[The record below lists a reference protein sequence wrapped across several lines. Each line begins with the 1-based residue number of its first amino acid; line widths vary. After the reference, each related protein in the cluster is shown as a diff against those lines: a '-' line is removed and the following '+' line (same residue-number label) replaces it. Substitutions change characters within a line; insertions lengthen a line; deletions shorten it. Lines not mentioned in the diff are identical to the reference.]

1 VFEDAEAGIEAA
13 KRAGMKVVA
22 LATTFD
28 REFLERLSPD
38 MIINDFRD
46 ICVEDLRRLNSL

>member
-1 VFEDAEAGIEAA
+1 MFEDAEAGIEAA

-28 REFLERLSPD
+28 RVFLERLSPD